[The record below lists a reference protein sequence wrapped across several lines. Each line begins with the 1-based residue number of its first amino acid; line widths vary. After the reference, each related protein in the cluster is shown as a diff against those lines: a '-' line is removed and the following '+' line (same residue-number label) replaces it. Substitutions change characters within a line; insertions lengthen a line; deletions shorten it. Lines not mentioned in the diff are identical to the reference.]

1 MLGVLVWS
9 PLMLVLA
16 SEPAVLLLV
25 VAAFVAGAGLELF
38 GVGWDLSMQQH
49 VPPEL
54 LSRVY
59 AYDGLGSILAIPVGQ
74 ALAGPA
80 AAWLGVQEAVVLC
93 AVVIMV
99 VSLVTIAVPAVRR
112 LQRTDLDQSATE
124 PVRA

>member
-1 MLGVLVWS
+1 
-9 PLMLVLA
+9 
-16 SEPAVLLLV
+16 
-25 VAAFVAGAGLELF
+25 
-38 GVGWDLSMQQH
+38 MQQH
-49 VPPEL
+49 VPREL

-59 AYDGLGSILAIPVGQ
+59 AYDGLGSIVAIPLGQ

-93 AVVIMV
+93 ALVIMV

-112 LQRTDLDQSATE
+112 LQRTDLDQPATE

>member
-16 SEPAVLLLV
+16 AEPAMVLLV
-25 VAAFVAGAGLELF
+25 AAAFVGGVGLELF

-59 AYDGLGSILAIPVGQ
+59 AYDGLGSIVAIPIGQ
-74 ALAGPA
+74 VLAGPA
-80 AAWLGVQEAVVLC
+80 AAWLGVQRAVVFC
-93 AVVIMV
+93 ALVIMV
-99 VSLVTIAVPAVRR
+99 VSLAAICVPAVRR
-112 LQRTDLDQSATE
+112 LQRTDLDERATE